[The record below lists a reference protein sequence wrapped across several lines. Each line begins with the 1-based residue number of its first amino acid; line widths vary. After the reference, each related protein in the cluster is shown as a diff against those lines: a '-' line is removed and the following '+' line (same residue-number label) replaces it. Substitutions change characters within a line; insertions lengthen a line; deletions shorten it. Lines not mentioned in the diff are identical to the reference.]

1 MSQQNRHLSR
11 KIAAMLRMRGW
22 QLQPDAMGPICELLS
37 SETDDMEGSLNRFLK
52 AIEAVAGTA
61 ST

>member
-1 MSQQNRHLSR
+1 
-11 KIAAMLRMRGW
+11 MLRMRGW